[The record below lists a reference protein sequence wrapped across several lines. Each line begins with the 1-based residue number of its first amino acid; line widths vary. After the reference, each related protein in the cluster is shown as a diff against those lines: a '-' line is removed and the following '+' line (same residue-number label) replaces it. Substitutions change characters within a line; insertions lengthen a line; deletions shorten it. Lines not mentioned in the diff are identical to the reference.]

1 MPRGRIYSRECLRRG
16 NCLGPHW
23 DVHPFHTANGVP
35 QSSIFMQGLLL
46 GFIQFLTVT
55 LNWVFVFCHFPTV
68 LVGFIKNPCAPGSC
82 PWEHWQKFHSWCF
95 NKRRSAPVCVVASV
109 CTLRTQQGTF
119 NHHYFSMLLNMV
131 DSKPVTD
138 LYILLCVTTTT
149 LTAPDG
155 TRHSLLRLIR
165 NNNNINKPGQK
176 YSHNIY

>member
-1 MPRGRIYSRECLRRG
+1 MPPAHVHENTGKSFIVGVSIREG
-16 NCLGPHW
+16 
-23 DVHPFHTANGVP
+23 
-35 QSSIFMQGLLL
+35 
-46 GFIQFLTVT
+46 
-55 LNWVFVFCHFPTV
+55 
-68 LVGFIKNPCAPGSC
+68 
-82 PWEHWQKFHSWCF
+82 
-95 NKRRSAPVCVVASV
+95 APVCVVASV

-155 TRHSLLRLIR
+155 TRHSLLGLIR

>member
-1 MPRGRIYSRECLRRG
+1 MVGVSIREG
-16 NCLGPHW
+16 
-23 DVHPFHTANGVP
+23 
-35 QSSIFMQGLLL
+35 
-46 GFIQFLTVT
+46 
-55 LNWVFVFCHFPTV
+55 
-68 LVGFIKNPCAPGSC
+68 
-82 PWEHWQKFHSWCF
+82 
-95 NKRRSAPVCVVASV
+95 APVCVVASV

-155 TRHSLLRLIR
+155 TRHSLLGLIR

-176 YSHNIY
+176 YSHKIY